1 MALIRTGWQLKVLG
15 TNSMKN
21 QKFSIRERLKS
32 FGFAFNGLKILIRE
46 EHNARIHLFAVVCV
60 TIAGVFFK
68 ITVSEWIAVV
78 FAFGFVIAMEIVNSA
93 IEGISN
99 FISPEKHEMIKK
111 IKDLSAAS
119 VLIAAITALLIG
131 LIIFVPKILD
141 LC

>member
-1 MALIRTGWQLKVLG
+1 
-15 TNSMKN
+15 MKN

-32 FGFAFNGLKILIRE
+32 FGFAFNGLKILVRE

>member
-1 MALIRTGWQLKVLG
+1 M
-15 TNSMKN
+15 NN

-60 TIAGVFFK
+60 TIAGVFLK

>member
-1 MALIRTGWQLKVLG
+1 MDLIRTGWQLKVSG
-15 TNSMKN
+15 TNSMNN

-32 FGFAFNGLKILIRE
+32 FGFAFNGLKILVRE

-68 ITVSEWIAVV
+68 ISVFEWIAVV

-93 IEGISN
+93 IEGICD

-119 VLIAAITALLIG
+119 VLIAAITAFIIG